1 MTATR
6 HRLRSLG
13 TLAYMNGIVPMRTQP
28 LYLLGVIASP
38 LSFLFF
44 IAVASGGRDTLY
56 GIAGGLVLTM
66 VSIGTSLQSDMAHY
80 RQDLKLQDLIVASPV
95 EAPVYVAGIAL
106 SELCYSLPGVAIFVL
121 LWALNTTVTVLTV
134 LTVVPVLLL
143 VWAFASGLG
152 FTLATY
158 FADVRETFV
167 FSTLV
172 SLILSVIPPVYYPVS
187 ALPASLRPFAYLSP
201 TTYAADLMRNAF
213 GLESLSLVAR
223 LTDWGVLVAFTVALL
238 AIAAV
243 KARWRDP

>member
-1 MTATR
+1 MAETR
-6 HRLRSLG
+6 HRGRSLL
-13 TLAYMNGIVPMRTQP
+13 TLAYMNGIVPIRTQP

-44 IAVASGGRDTLY
+44 ITIASNGSLFHDAL
-56 GIAGGLVLTM
+56 AGGLVLTM
-66 VSIGTSLQSDMAHY
+66 ISIGTSLQSDMAHY
-80 RQDLKLQDLIVASPV
+80 RQDLKLQDLLVASPV

-106 SELCYSLPGVAIFVL
+106 SELCYSLPGVAIFGL
-121 LWALNTTVTVLTV
+121 LWVLDTSVSWLTLLTV
-134 LTVVPVLLL
+134 IPVLLL

-172 SLILSVIPPVYYPVS
+172 SLGLTVIPPVYYPVS
-187 ALPASLRPFAYLSP
+187 ALPAKLREYAYLSP

-213 GLESLSLVAR
+213 GFEPLSIAAR
-223 LTDWGVLVAFTVALL
+223 LTDWGVLIAFTAALL
-238 AIAAV
+238 AIAAA